1 MLAEGLNRLIILDR
15 FLPLLSFKIGG
26 VLFIV
31 KNRSKWQRYMEL
43 FIVVILVLSLWQWV
57 VAQGYIADYLLPSPM
72 QILNSLM
79 ANRNLLWAHS
89 KMTLYEAIL
98 GMGLGVGLGMVLAI
112 LMAWVP
118 FLDRII
124 YPLLI
129 ISQTIPTVAIA
140 PMLVLWFGY
149 GILPKVLLV
158 ILTTFFPI
166 TIGLLKGFNSVDEEV
181 IRLMRSMKATKVQM
195 MRFVQFPTAL
205 PYFFTNLRLSASYAV
220 VAAVVAE
227 WLGGQSGLGV
237 YMTLA
242 RKSYAFDVM
251 FAIIVVVSL
260 LSLVLLKG
268 VDILEYICLPW
279 RKKGKN

>member
-1 MLAEGLNRLIILDR
+1 MM
-15 FLPLLSFKIGG
+15 GG

-31 KNRSKWQRYMEL
+31 KNKSIRQRYGGTLLM
-43 FIVVILVLSLWQWV
+43 VLLLLALWQWIV
-57 VAQGYIADYLLPSPM
+57 MNGYIADYLLPSPS
-72 QILNSLM
+72 QIGQALIK
-79 ANRNLLWAHS
+79 NRQLLWMHS
-89 KMTLYEAIL
+89 KTTLYEAVV
-98 GMGLGVGLGMVLAI
+98 GMSLGVGLGTILAVI
-112 LMAWVP
+112 MEWVP
-118 FLDRII
+118 LLHRGI

-166 TIGLLKGFNSVDEEV
+166 TIGLLKGFHSVDEEV
-181 IRLMRSMKATKVQM
+181 IRLMRSMKASTTQM
-195 MRFVQFPTAL
+195 MHFVKFPTAL

-268 VDILEYICLPW
+268 VDLLEYLSLPW
-279 RKKGKN
+279 KQKGRTK